1 MKRLEWNQPM
11 KTKVLLASL
20 LVAAFIAAPKA
31 MAQEFAG
38 NYSNDYSHDAADEMA
53 MRSAQY
59 ASQFCSANVNP
70 QMQSQPIYE
79 QNPMQNMQNAQN
91 MQNMQQM
98 QPAQAFEMSATA
110 NMQAPQQFQNNST
123 PGVSEWQTQVPP
135 EVMQQMQNQM
145 QPQTAQC
152 APGSPE
158 QQAMFNETLEAAN
171 RQAYHS
177 GGNSGSSNGNG
188 NKKFRGAMSSVGSAV
203 GSVMKGGMGVAVPTG
218 TAIGTYFLMK
228 AAFGPLANPY
238 MMTLPMTQALMMRAI
253 MH

>member
-1 MKRLEWNQPM
+1 MKCLQWNQPM

-20 LVAAFIAAPKA
+20 IVAAFIAAPKA
-31 MAQEFAG
+31 MAQEFDG

-70 QMQSQPIYE
+70 QWQSQPIYE
-79 QNPMQNMQNAQN
+79 QNL
-91 MQNMQQM
+91 QQM
-98 QPAQAFEMSATA
+98 QPAQAFEMSATT
-110 NMQAPQQFQNNST
+110 NSQMPQQMQNNAT

-152 APGSPE
+152 APISPE

-171 RQAYHS
+171 RQSYHN
-177 GGNSGSSNGNG
+177 GGNGTGNG

>member
-1 MKRLEWNQPM
+1 MYEGLQWNRPM

-38 NYSNDYSHDAADEMA
+38 NYSNDYSYDAADEMA

-79 QNPMQNMQNAQN
+79 QNPIQNL
-91 MQNMQQM
+91 QQI
-98 QPAQAFEMSATA
+98 QPAQAFEMSATT
-110 NMQAPQQFQNNST
+110 NLQVPQMQNNAT

-135 EVMQQMQNQM
+135 EVFQPMQMQNQM

-171 RQAYHS
+171 RQAYHN
-177 GGNSGSSNGNG
+177 GGNSGGGGSGNG
-188 NKKFRGAMSSVGSAV
+188 SKKFRGAMSSVGSAV

>member
-1 MKRLEWNQPM
+1 M

-20 LVAAFIAAPKA
+20 FVVAIIAAPKA
-31 MAQEFAG
+31 MAQEFG
-38 NYSNDYSHDAADEMA
+38 DYQNDYSHDAADEMA

-70 QMQSQPIYE
+70 QLMMQQPIYE
-79 QNPMQNMQNAQN
+79 QAQ
-91 MQNMQQM
+91 MQQAP
-98 QPAQAFEMSATA
+98 PAQAFEMGATA
-110 NMQAPQQFQNNST
+110 SNYNQNMPMQSMQQNQNQ
-123 PGVSEWQTQVPP
+123 PGVSDWQTQVPQ
-135 EVMQQMQNQM
+135 ESLQGQS
-145 QPQTAQC
+145 TQC

-158 QQAMFNETLEAAN
+158 QQAMFDATLEAAN
-171 RQAYHS
+171 REAYHN
-177 GGNSGSSNGNG
+177 GGNNNGS
-188 NKKFRGAMSSVGSAV
+188 KKFRGAMSSVGSAV

>member
-1 MKRLEWNQPM
+1 M

-20 LVAAFIAAPKA
+20 FVVAIIAWPKA
-31 MAQEFAG
+31 MAQESGDFQ
-38 NYSNDYSHDAADEMA
+38 NDYSHDAADEMA

-70 QMQSQPIYE
+70 QLVMQHPIYE
-79 QNPMQNMQNAQN
+79 QAQ
-91 MQNMQQM
+91 MQQVP
-98 QPAQAFEMSATA
+98 PAQAFEMSATTNNFNQSIPGQSMQPMQ
-110 NMQAPQQFQNNST
+110 NMQNLQSMQQNQNQ
-123 PGVSEWQTQVPP
+123 PGVSDWQTQVPQ
-135 EVMQQMQNQM
+135 ESMQG
-145 QPQTAQC
+145 QTAQY

-158 QQAMFNETLEAAN
+158 QQAMFDATLDAAN
-171 RQAYHS
+171 RQAYHN
-177 GGNSGSSNGNG
+177 GGNNNGS
-188 NKKFRGAMSSVGSAV
+188 KKFRGAMSSVGSAV

-218 TAIGTYFLMK
+218 TAIGTYFIMK

>member
-1 MKRLEWNQPM
+1 M
-11 KTKVLLASL
+11 KTKLLLASL
-20 LVAAFIAAPKA
+20 FVVAIIAAPEA
-31 MAQEFAG
+31 MAQEFASD
-38 NYSNDYSHDAADEMA
+38 YQNDYSHDAADEMA

-70 QMQSQPIYE
+70 QFIMQRPIYE
-79 QNPMQNMQNAQN
+79 QVQP
-91 MQNMQQM
+91 QQAT
-98 QPAQAFEMSATA
+98 PAQAFEMNATTNNFQPNNTQTMP
-110 NMQAPQQFQNNST
+110 NMQAMQNMQPQ
-123 PGVSEWQTQVPP
+123 PGVSDWQTQVPQDS
-135 EVMQQMQNQM
+135 MQGQMQA
-145 QPQTAQC
+145 QTAQY

-171 RQAYHS
+171 RQAYHT
-177 GGNSGSSNGNG
+177 GGSGNG

-203 GSVMKGGMGVAVPTG
+203 GSVMKSGMVVAVPTG
-218 TAIGTYFLMK
+218 TAIGTYFIMK

>member
-1 MKRLEWNQPM
+1 MKRLNCIEWIESM
-11 KTKVLLASL
+11 KTKFLLASL
-20 LVAAFIAAPKA
+20 FAVAIIATPKA
-31 MAQEFAG
+31 MAQNFDD
-38 NYSNDYSHDAADEMA
+38 NFQNDYSHDAADEMA

-70 QMQSQPIYE
+70 QMMSQPIYE
-79 QNPMQNMQNAQN
+79 QAQGL
-91 MQNMQQM
+91 QQI
-98 QPAQAFEMSATA
+98 QQIPPAQAFEMSATTNNYNQ
-110 NMQAPQQFQNNST
+110 NMQPMQNMQVLQNAPVQ
-123 PGVSEWQTQVPP
+123 PGTSDWQTQVPQ
-135 EVMQQMQNQM
+135 ESMQG
-145 QPQTAQC
+145 QTAQYQ
-152 APGSPE
+152 PGSPE

-177 GGNSGSSNGNG
+177 GGNSG

-218 TAIGTYFLMK
+218 TAIGTYFIMK

>member
-1 MKRLEWNQPM
+1 MKRLDCIERIESM
-11 KTKVLLASL
+11 KTKFLLASL
-20 LVAAFIAAPKA
+20 FVVAIIAAPKA
-31 MAQEFAG
+31 MAQNFDG
-38 NYSNDYSHDAADEMA
+38 NFQNDYSHDAADEMA

-70 QMQSQPIYE
+70 QMMSQPIYE
-79 QNPMQNMQNAQN
+79 QGQPQIEQIP
-91 MQNMQQM
+91 
-98 QPAQAFEMSATA
+98 PAQAFEMSATT
-110 NMQAPQQFQNNST
+110 NNYPMPVVQNT
-123 PGVSEWQTQVPP
+123 PVQPGTSDWQTQVPQ
-135 EVMQQMQNQM
+135 ECMQG
-145 QPQTAQC
+145 QTAQYQ
-152 APGSPE
+152 PGSPE

-171 RQAYHS
+171 RQAYHN
-177 GGNSGSSNGNG
+177 GGNSG

-218 TAIGTYFLMK
+218 TAIGTYFIMK